1 MKYAVCKTAL
11 SKSRLPGLDYTFNP
25 YIGCHH
31 GCLYC
36 YVPDVLK
43 LDLEWGKEVYVKK
56 NVLNILRKEVLIKKR
71 GIVGVSTAT
80 DPYQPIEKKLE
91 ITRRAIEILKNAGFY
106 VSIQTKSSL
115 VLRDLDLMNEKF
127 DVGLTITSMNEEFR
141 EKFEP
146 NAPSINER
154 ISALEE
160 ISSKGIK
167 TWIFYGPVIP
177 EFNDSEEEM
186 KGIVVL
192 AAKTNSKII
201 YDKLNVKPKVM
212 KRMQNLKFKSVDFK
226 KLELIC
232 KKFNVKCE
240 PAFKPMER

>member
-1 MKYAVCKTAL
+1 MIKYTICKTAL

-25 YIGCHH
+25 YIGCYH

-43 LDLEWGKEVYVKK
+43 LNLEWGKEVYVKK

-71 GIVGVSTAT
+71 GIVGISTAT
-80 DPYQPIEKKLE
+80 DPYQSIEKDLE
-91 ITRRAIEILKNAGFY
+91 ITRRAIEILKNSGFY
-106 VSIQTKSSL
+106 ISIQTKSSL

-127 DVGLTITSMNEEFR
+127 DVGFTITSINEEFR
-141 EKFEP
+141 KKFEP

-177 EFNDSEEEM
+177 GFNDSEEDM
-186 KGIVVL
+186 KNIVIL

-201 YDKLNVKPKVM
+201 YDKLNIKPKVM
-212 KRMQNLKFKSVDFK
+212 KRMQNLNFKNVDFK
-226 KLELIC
+226 KLELLC

-240 PAFKPMER
+240 PAFKVK